1 MPLKPLNCTTE
12 HFLLTHKKE
21 SMSVVIREL
30 NIKVNV
36 SEDCEEQNQ
45 KAAENDNHSRD
56 TIINECV
63 EKVVEMMKIRE
74 QR

>member
-1 MPLKPLNCTTE
+1 
-12 HFLLTHKKE
+12 
-21 SMSVVIREL
+21 MSVVIREL